1 MTLSFSWSAIFLSL
15 CAGSTLMKFGYTCV
29 TTIFNGEEFIRRLY
43 PIVQKLNLD
52 QVIIKLGNRMW
63 TIPRN
68 NIPMSYP
75 IFREFIEELPQKWTD
90 FILVAVLR
98 NYDIR
103 VVIDGIQ
110 NWEKNYEW
118 V

>member
-15 CAGSTLMKFGYTCV
+15 CAG
-29 TTIFNGEEFIRRLY
+29 EFIRRLY